1 MAERLLTPQT
11 PDREVRNSSLARHVV
26 SLDKELY
33 STLSLFTQGY
43 RRRLFPFVNGLCH
56 FYRSMPPL
64 LTKPLVATDGIRYNK
79 ANNTFLNSA
88 RKNDVETGHVEFSL
102 KVMERAGV
110 TCY

>member
-1 MAERLLTPQT
+1 
-11 PDREVRNSSLARHVV
+11 
-26 SLDKELY
+26 
-33 STLSLFTQGY
+33 
-43 RRRLFPFVNGLCH
+43 
-56 FYRSMPPL
+56 MPPL
-64 LTKPLVATDGIRYNK
+64 LTKSLVATDGIRYNK